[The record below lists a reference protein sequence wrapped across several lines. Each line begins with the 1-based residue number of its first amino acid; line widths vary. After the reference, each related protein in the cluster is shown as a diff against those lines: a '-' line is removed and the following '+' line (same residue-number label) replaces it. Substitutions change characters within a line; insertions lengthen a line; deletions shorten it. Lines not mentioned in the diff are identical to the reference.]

1 MPFFFAPTRDKRAK
15 ANTVLAEHGLPPG
28 TRCASLCRLKMRR
41 KHPQV
46 LGVDLNRSE
55 SRGVMQSLDFSPL
68 IAPTDSS
75 GGTFAGQTVSMDTIY
90 FAATPSR
97 VNPCRLHG
105 NRSPPTPTPRKCE
118 SIPPP
123 SCSYVWPRCAVL
135 RRYCRRQF
143 LLFMATNPHRV
154 SL

>member
-55 SRGVMQSLDFSPL
+55 SRQ
-68 IAPTDSS
+68 A
-75 GGTFAGQTVSMDTIY
+75 AGLSTTGRQ
-90 FAATPSR
+90 SR
-97 VNPCRLHG
+97 VT
-105 NRSPPTPTPRKCE
+105 SPRQKRALSTSYVKAYLERGEGTPVGGRPN
-118 SIPPP
+118 SLIPPAL
-123 SCSYVWPRCAVL
+123 C
-135 RRYCRRQF
+135 
-143 LLFMATNPHRV
+143 
-154 SL
+154 